1 MTHHFTTTVH
11 MLVDVSS
18 GSFSLHRQVCLMVY
32 LLNDHTVHTILCTTF
47 SRELRSTGIFLF
59 LKNDF

>member
-11 MLVDVSS
+11 MLLDLSS
-18 GSFSLHRQVCLMVY
+18 GSFSLHTHVCLMVY

-47 SRELRSTGIFLF
+47 SRELRITGIFLS

>member
-11 MLVDVSS
+11 IFVDLSS

-47 SRELRSTGIFLF
+47 STDLRITGIFLF